1 MQGFRRIIETGVGD
15 HIILHASEADLDR
28 LEAANARIR
37 TAESVEEAAR
47 YDYEFHEAIVELS
60 GNRTTLAAYR
70 MMRTVIEEVMR
81 LGKAERP
88 VQSATYEAHAEIIG
102 ALRARD
108 RIAYAY
114 LMSRHLEF
122 GLKFVGAP
130 TSGQSAAT
138 KT

>member
-1 MQGFRRIIETGVGD
+1 VEIGVGD
-15 HIILHASEADLDR
+15 HIFLNASDADLDR
-28 LEAANARIR
+28 LEATNGRIR
-37 TAESVEEAAR
+37 TAQTVEEAAR

-70 MMRTVIEEVMR
+70 MMRTVIQEVMR

-88 VQSATYEAHAEIIG
+88 VQSATYEAHAEIIN

-130 TSGQSAAT
+130 SVGQDVAART
-138 KT
+138 